1 MHATRG
7 RLGLSVNGEEIA
19 VPNAPHLLCP
29 KCHEKLLRIEDE
41 QFLHRRTLAIYRKKY
56 GLLSPD
62 EIRDIRERSGMTQV
76 QLGRLLRLG
85 PNTLSRWES
94 DRYVQTGAM
103 DVLLRLVRDVPGS
116 LAYLR
121 RHAA

>member
-1 MHATRG
+1 MREKRG
-7 RLGLSVNGEEIA
+7 RLGLPVNGEEIV
-19 VPNAPHLLCP
+19 VPNTPHLLCP
-29 KCHEKLLRIEDE
+29 KCHEILLRIEDE
-41 QFLHRRTLAIYRKKY
+41 RFLHSRTQAIYRKKY

-62 EIRDIRERSGMTQV
+62 EIRSIRERAGMTQV
-76 QLGRLLRLG
+76 ELGRLLRLG

-94 DRYVQTGAM
+94 DRNVQTGAM